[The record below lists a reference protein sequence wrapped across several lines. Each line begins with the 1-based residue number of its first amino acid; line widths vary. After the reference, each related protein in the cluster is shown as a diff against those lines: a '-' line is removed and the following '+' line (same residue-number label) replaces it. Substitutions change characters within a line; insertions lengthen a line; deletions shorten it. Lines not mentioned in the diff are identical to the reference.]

1 MSVIARRI
9 GAVPVRTSVQTW
21 QAIAELLARATS
33 PARDELDAVTNVGAM
48 LVAEEYTALA
58 PVVVQPASGAR
69 IRIYTVHGEDAIEV
83 QADEQPLSSWPL
95 DQPGW
100 TISFPCGTGD
110 LDDVR
115 TALAEHPAF
124 AVRDVAD
131 GIESGEGDRQ
141 AATRSPLIIDLEE
154 MSRS

>member
-9 GAVPVRTSVQTW
+9 AAVPVRTSVETW
-21 QAIAELLARATS
+21 RAVAELLAQATAR
-33 PARDELDAVTNVGAM
+33 ARDELDAVTNIGAM

-69 IRIYTVHGEDAIEV
+69 IRIYTVHGEDAIEA
-83 QADEQPLSSWPL
+83 QADEQPLASWPL

-100 TISFPCGTGD
+100 TISLPCGAPD

-115 TALAEHPAF
+115 AALVGHPGF
-124 AVRDVAD
+124 AVRDVSD
-131 GIESGEGDRQ
+131 GIEAGEGDRNV
-141 AATRSPLIIDLEE
+141 APAPLIIDLEE
-154 MSRS
+154 MSRP